1 MTVQKNAYVVMD
13 TETSFRNGL
22 VFDFGWTTITKR
34 GDVLGTGDLNFLDVI
49 TKEKPYYINKI
60 AGYAKRQRHG
70 IHKVTTFAAG
80 RRLFNAHLSWLKAQN
95 YRIIL
100 CAYNASFDCR
110 VLGSTS
116 QAMTGKP
123 FLMHKV
129 DLLDIWGNW
138 ATSAPKHY
146 DAPLTASGR
155 FKSTTAQNVY
165 RFEMQMPDFIEAHT
179 AFDDTRIEAQIL
191 LKVLNRKKKLRVV
204 KSPRDFQSH
213 IWELFEVTKET
224 NFFGKA

>member
-34 GDVLGTGDLNFLDVI
+34 GDVIGSGDLNFLDVI
-49 TKEKPYYINKI
+49 TKEKPYYVNKI

-70 IHKVTTFAAG
+70 VHKVTTFAAG

-116 QAMTGKP
+116 QTMTGKP
-123 FLMHKV
+123 FLRHKV

-138 ATSAPKHY
+138 ATSAPKAY

-179 AFDDTRIEAQIL
+179 AYDDTRIEAQIL
-191 LKVLNRKKKLRVV
+191 MKILKRKKKLHIV

-213 IWELFEVTKET
+213 IWEMFELK
-224 NFFGKA
+224 GA

>member
-34 GDVLGTGDLNFLDVI
+34 GDILGTGDLNFLDVI

-70 IHKVTTFAAG
+70 VHKVTTFAAG
-80 RRLFNAHLSWLKAQN
+80 RRLFNAHLSWLASQN

-100 CAYNASFDCR
+100 CAYNAGFDCR

-116 QAMTGKP
+116 QTMTGKP
-123 FLMHKV
+123 FLTHKV
-129 DLLDIWGNW
+129 ELMDIWGNW
-138 ATSAPKHY
+138 ATSAPKTY

-179 AFDDTRIEAQIL
+179 AYDDTRIEAQIL
-191 LKVLNRKKKLRVV
+191 LKVLNRKKKLRIV
-204 KSPRDFQSH
+204 KSPRDFQSY
-213 IWELFEVTKET
+213 IWEMFEIRGE
-224 NFFGKA
+224 A

>member
-1 MTVQKNAYVVMD
+1 MTIQKNAYVVMD

-22 VFDFGWTTITKR
+22 VFDFGWTTIDKR
-34 GDVLGTGDLNFLDVI
+34 GNVLGTGDLNFLDVI

-70 IHKVTTFAAG
+70 VHKVTTFAAG
-80 RRLFNAHLSWLKAQN
+80 RRLFNAHLSWLERQG

-100 CAYNASFDCR
+100 CAYNAGFDCR

-116 QAMTGKP
+116 KAMGCGK
-123 FLMHKV
+123 FLMHSV

-138 ATSAPKHY
+138 ANSAPKTY
-146 DAPLTASGR
+146 DAPLTASGK
-155 FKSTTAQNVY
+155 FLSTTAQNVY

-179 AFDDTRIEAQIL
+179 AADDTRIEAQIL
-191 LKVLNRKKKLRVV
+191 MKILRRKKRLHIVQN
-204 KSPRDFQSH
+204 PRDFQSR
-213 IWELFEVTKET
+213 IWELFEVKEV
-224 NFFGKA
+224 AHV

>member
-34 GDVLGTGDLNFLDVI
+34 GDVLGSGDLNFLDVI

-60 AGYAKRQRHG
+60 AGYAKRQRQG

-80 RRLFNAHLSWLKAQN
+80 RRLFNAHLSWLASQN

-100 CAYNASFDCR
+100 CAYNAGFDCR

-116 QAMTGKP
+116 QTMTGKA

-138 ATSAPKHY
+138 ATSAPKTY

-179 AFDDTRIEAQIL
+179 AYDDTRIEAEIL
-191 LKVLNRKKKLRVV
+191 LKVLNRKKKLRIV
-204 KSPRDFQSH
+204 KSPRDFQSR
-213 IWELFEVTKET
+213 IWELFEVKKEVSHV
-224 NFFGKA
+224 

>member
-1 MTVQKNAYVVMD
+1 MFRKNAFIVMD
-13 TETSFRNGL
+13 TETSAHNGL

-34 GDVLGTGDLNFLDVI
+34 GNILGKADLNFLDVI

-70 IHKVTTFAAG
+70 VHKVTTFAAG
-80 RRLFNAHLSWLKAQN
+80 RRLFNAHLSWLASQN

-100 CAYNASFDCR
+100 CAYNAGFDCR

-123 FLMHKV
+123 FLTHKV

-165 RFEMQMPDFIEAHT
+165 RFESNQPDFIEAHT
-179 AFDDTRIEAQIL
+179 AYEDTTIEAQIL
-191 LKVLNRKKKLRVV
+191 QKILRRKKKLHIV
-204 KSPRDFQSH
+204 KSPRDFQQH
-213 IWELFEVTKET
+213 IWEMFEVKEET
-224 NFFGKA
+224 ANA

>member
-34 GDVLGTGDLNFLDVI
+34 GDILGTGDLNFLDVI

-70 IHKVTTFAAG
+70 VHKVTTFAAG
-80 RRLFNAHLSWLKAQN
+80 RRLFNAHLSWLASQN

-100 CAYNASFDCR
+100 CAYNAAFDCR

-116 QAMTGKP
+116 QAMTGMP

-138 ATSAPKHY
+138 ATSAPKTY

-179 AFDDTRIEAQIL
+179 AYDDTRIEAQIL
-191 LKVLNRKKKLRVV
+191 LKVLNRKKKLRIV

-213 IWELFEVTKET
+213 IWEMFEIRGE
-224 NFFGKA
+224 A

>member
-34 GDVLGTGDLNFLDVI
+34 GDVLGSGDLNFLDVI

-60 AGYAKRQRHG
+60 AGYAKRQRKGTHA
-70 IHKVTTFAAG
+70 VTTFAAG
-80 RRLFNAHLSWLKAQN
+80 RRLFNAHLSWLASQN
-95 YRIIL
+95 FRIIL
-100 CAYNASFDCR
+100 CAYNAGFDCR

-116 QAMTGKP
+116 QTMTGKP
-123 FLMHKV
+123 FLTHKV
-129 DLLDIWGNW
+129 ELMDIWGNW
-138 ATSAPKHY
+138 ANSAPKCY

-165 RFEMQMPDFIEAHT
+165 RFESNQPAFIEAHT
-179 AFDDTRIEAQIL
+179 AYEDTTIEAQIL
-191 LKVLNRKKKLRVV
+191 QKILRRKKKLHIV
-204 KSPRDFQSH
+204 KSPRDFQQH
-213 IWELFEVTKET
+213 IWEMFEVKEET
-224 NFFGKA
+224 ANA

>member
-1 MTVQKNAYVVMD
+1 MIAKNAYVVMD

-34 GDVLGTGDLNFLDVI
+34 GEVLGSGDLNFLDVI
-49 TKEKPYYINKI
+49 TKEKPYYVNKI

-80 RRLFNAHLSWLKAQN
+80 RRLFNAHLSWLDRQGF
-95 YRIIL
+95 RIIL
-100 CAYNASFDCR
+100 CAYNAGFDCR

-123 FLMHKV
+123 FLTRSV

-138 ATSAPKHY
+138 ANSAPKAY
-146 DAPLTASGR
+146 DAPVTASGR
-155 FKSTTAQNVY
+155 FLSTTAQNVY

-179 AFDDTRIEAQIL
+179 AYDDTRIEAQIL
-191 LKVLNRKKKLRVV
+191 MKVLNRKKKMHIV
-204 KSPRDFQSH
+204 KRPSDFQSH
-213 IWELFEVTKET
+213 IWELFEIKKET
-224 NFFGKA
+224 AHV